1 MKFSKE
7 EKEIVKVI
15 VKYANNSEN
24 IASAF
29 NASGLLE
36 KRGIAIVNT
45 GSDTF
50 ALFKVD
56 MYPDLFTGAKPAY
69 MSLLLNLIERLVKN
83 GSIICGDSANAN
95 PLVIG
100 AKSSRWEKR
109 NTLSVNETEII
120 VLAGPSKGWYT
131 LNGQPKY
138 WEWNEWGNQLS
149 RVCHYLHSDYCV
161 SEELKDFVKNEF
173 RSEEEI
179 RFAKQQRVTWIS
191 IAVAIILGV
200 VSILFNLW
208 LSGKHIDWEIYAH

>member
-15 VKYANNSEN
+15 VKYANNNEN

-36 KRGIAIVNT
+36 KRGIAIVNA
-45 GSDTF
+45 GGDTF

-56 MYPDLFTGAKPAY
+56 MYPDLFTGAKPVY
-69 MSLLLNLIERLVKN
+69 MSLLLNLIERLVQN
-83 GSIICGDSANAN
+83 GSIICGDSADAN

-100 AKSSRWEKR
+100 AKSSRWAK
-109 NTLSVNETEII
+109 LDALVVNETEII

-138 WEWNEWGNQLS
+138 WEWNEWGKQLS
-149 RVCHYLHSDYCV
+149 RVCHYLYSDYCV
-161 SEELKDFVKNEF
+161 SEELKELVKNDF
-173 RSEEEI
+173 KTDEEI
-179 RFAKQQRVTWIS
+179 RFAKQQFATWLS
-191 IAVAIILGV
+191 IGVAILLGILG
-200 VSILFNLW
+200 IIF
-208 LSGKHIDWEIYAH
+208 